1 MSASDAFFDTNVLLY
16 LLSEEVAKA
25 DRVEELLKAGG
36 IISVQVLNEF
46 AAVAVRKLAMRVAE
60 IKEILAIIRAVC
72 SVHPLDVETHELG
85 LELAERYRYSIYDS
99 MIIASALRAGCLTVF
114 SEDFQH
120 GKKIDRLM
128 IVDPFRGD

>member
-85 LELAERYRYSIYDS
+85 LKLAERYRYSIYDS

-120 GKKIDRLM
+120 GRKIDRLM